1 MSLYSIILAAGEGK
15 RMKSNIAKPLQQAAG
30 KALVEWVVDTAE
42 EAGSDENIV
51 VIGHKAED
59 MKAYLGDRVK
69 YALQREQL
77 GTGHAVM
84 QGIELLKNIEGTVM
98 VLYGDAPLIQAD
110 TLKRVREDH
119 IKKKRAATVIT
130 AYIDDPY
137 GYGRIVREQGE
148 IVKIVEQKDADE
160 DEREIKEINSGMY
173 FFDIQK
179 LRAALKRITNK
190 NAQGEYY
197 ITDVIE
203 IMLGDGDKV
212 GAYVTELEQI
222 LGVNDKLQLAQVGKI
237 LNRRK
242 AVELMLG
249 GVTIIDPDKVQIT
262 ANVKVGR
269 DTILYPGT
277 VLEGNTVIGENC
289 VIGSDTSLKNCVVG
303 DNTTVLKSVGIDS
316 EIGSE
321 TNVGPFAYLR
331 PGTKIGSDVKI
342 GDFVE
347 VKNSTIDDGTKVAH
361 LTYIGDADVGKRVN
375 FGCGTVVVNYDGE
388 NKHRTIIEDDCFIG
402 CNTNL
407 VSPVTVR
414 HGAYTAAGSTITDEV
429 PPESLAIARSKQ
441 VVKEQWTVNRK
452 KSKKAKKSKKQD
464 K

>member
-1 MSLYSIILAAGEGK
+1 
-15 RMKSNIAKPLQQAAG
+15 MKSNTAKPLQQAAG
-30 KALVEWVVDTAE
+30 KALVEWVTDTATQ
-42 EAGSDENIV
+42 AGSDENIV

-59 MKAYLGDRVK
+59 VKAYLGDRVT
-69 YALQREQL
+69 YAYQHEQL

-84 QGIELLKNIEGTVM
+84 QGIEKLKNVSGTVM
-98 VLYGDAPLIQAD
+98 VLYGDAPLIEAE

-119 IKKKRAATVIT
+119 TKKKRAATVIT
-130 AYIDDPY
+130 AFIDDPY
-137 GYGRIVREQGE
+137 GYGRIVRENGE
-148 IVKIVEQKDADE
+148 IVRIVEQKDADE
-160 DEREIKEINSGMY
+160 DEQEIKEINSGMY
-173 FFDIQK
+173 FFDIEK
-179 LRAALKRITNK
+179 LRDALTRITND

-197 ITDVIE
+197 ITDVVE
-203 IMLGDGDKV
+203 IMLGDGEKV
-212 GAYVTELEQI
+212 GAYVTDLEQI

-242 AVELMLG
+242 VEALMLS

-262 ANVKVGR
+262 TNVKVGR
-269 DTILYPGT
+269 DTVLYPGT
-277 VLEGNTVIGENC
+277 VLEGDTVIGENC
-289 VIGSDTSLKNCVVG
+289 VIGSDTSLRNCKVG
-303 DNTTVLKSVGIDS
+303 NNTTVLKTVAIDS
-316 EIGSE
+316 EIGSD

-331 PGTKIGSDVKI
+331 PGTRVGSDVKI

-388 NKHRTIIEDDCFIG
+388 HKHRTIIEDDCFIG

-407 VSPVTVR
+407 VSPVIVR

-429 PPESLAIARSKQ
+429 PAESLAIARSKQ
-441 VVKEQWTVNRK
+441 VVKEQWTANRK
-452 KSKKAKKSKKQD
+452 GKKNK
-464 K
+464 

>member
-1 MSLYSIILAAGEGK
+1 MGLYSIILAAGEGK

-30 KALVEWVVDTAE
+30 KALVEWVLDTAE
-42 EAGSDENIV
+42 ETGSVENIV

-59 MKAYLGDRVK
+59 VKAYLGDRAK
-69 YALQREQL
+69 YAYQYEQL

-84 QGIELLKNIEGTVM
+84 QGIESIKDVDGTVM
-98 VLYGDAPLIQAD
+98 VLYGDSPLIEAE

-119 IKKKRAATVIT
+119 SKKMRAATVIT
-130 AYIDDPY
+130 AIADEPY
-137 GYGRIVREQGE
+137 GYGRIVRENGE
-148 IVKIVEQKDADE
+148 IVRIVEQKDASE
-160 DEREIKEINSGMY
+160 DEQKITEVNSGMY

-179 LRAALKRITNK
+179 LKESLSKITND
-190 NAQGEYY
+190 NSQGEYY

-203 IMLGDGDKV
+203 IMLSEGEKV
-212 GAYVTELEQI
+212 GAYVTDLEQTM
-222 LGVNDKLQLAQVGKI
+222 GVNDKLQLSQVGKI

-242 AVELMLG
+242 VEALMLA
-249 GVTIIDPDKVQIT
+249 GVTIIDPDKVQVT
-262 ANVKVGR
+262 TNVKVGR
-269 DTILYPGT
+269 DTVLYPGT
-277 VLEGNTVIGENC
+277 VLEGDSVIGENC
-289 VIGSDTSLKNCVVG
+289 VIGSNTSLNNCKVG
-303 DNTTVLKSVGIDS
+303 NNTKILETVGIDS
-316 EIGSE
+316 EIGSD

-331 PGTKIGSDVKI
+331 PGTKVGSEVKI

-375 FGCGTVVVNYDGE
+375 FGCGTVVVNYDGV

-407 VSPVTVR
+407 VSPVVVR

-441 VVKEQWTVNRK
+441 VVKEQWTAKRK
-452 KSKKAKKSKKQD
+452 DSKKK
-464 K
+464 

>member
-1 MSLYSIILAAGEGK
+1 MGLYSIILAAGEGK

-30 KALVEWVVDTAE
+30 KALVEWVLDTAE
-42 EAGSDENIV
+42 ETGSDKNIV

-59 MKAYLGDRVK
+59 VKAYLGGRAK
-69 YALQREQL
+69 FAYQYEQL

-84 QGIELLKNIEGTVM
+84 QGIESIKDVDGTVM
-98 VLYGDAPLIQAD
+98 VLYGDSPLIEAE

-119 IKKKRAATVIT
+119 SKKMRAATVIT
-130 AYIDDPY
+130 AIADEPY
-137 GYGRIVREQGE
+137 GYGRIVRENGE
-148 IVKIVEQKDADE
+148 IVRIVEQKDASE
-160 DEREIKEINSGMY
+160 DEQKITEVNSGMY

-179 LRAALKRITNK
+179 LKESLSKITND
-190 NAQGEYY
+190 NSQGEYY

-203 IMLGDGDKV
+203 IMLSEGEKV
-212 GAYVTELEQI
+212 GAYVTDLEQTM
-222 LGVNDKLQLAQVGKI
+222 GVNDKLQLSQVGKI

-242 AVELMLG
+242 VEALMLA
-249 GVTIIDPDKVQIT
+249 GVTIIDPDKVQVT
-262 ANVKVGR
+262 TNVKVGR
-269 DTILYPGT
+269 DTVLYPGT
-277 VLEGNTVIGENC
+277 VLEGDTEIGENC
-289 VIGSDTSLKNCVVG
+289 VIGSNTSLNNCKVG
-303 DNTTVLKSVGIDS
+303 DNTKILETVGIDS
-316 EIGSE
+316 EIGSD

-331 PGTKIGSDVKI
+331 PGTRVGSEVKI

-375 FGCGTVVVNYDGE
+375 FGCGTVVVNYDGV

-407 VSPVTVR
+407 VSPVVVR

-441 VVKEQWTVNRK
+441 VVKEQWTAKRK
-452 KSKKAKKSKKQD
+452 DSKKK
-464 K
+464 

>member
-1 MSLYSIILAAGEGK
+1 MGLYSIILAAGEGK

-30 KALVEWVVDTAE
+30 KALVEWVLDTAE
-42 EAGSDENIV
+42 ETGSDENIV

-59 MKAYLGDRVK
+59 VKAYLGDRAK
-69 YALQREQL
+69 YAYQYEQL

-84 QGIELLKNIEGTVM
+84 QGIESIKDVDGTVM
-98 VLYGDAPLIQAD
+98 VLYGDSPLIEAE

-119 IKKKRAATVIT
+119 SKKMRAATVIT
-130 AYIDDPY
+130 AIADEPY
-137 GYGRIVREQGE
+137 GYGRIVRENGE
-148 IVKIVEQKDADE
+148 IVRIVEQKDASE
-160 DEREIKEINSGMY
+160 DEQKITEVNSGMY

-179 LRAALKRITNK
+179 LKESLSKITND
-190 NAQGEYY
+190 NSQGEYY

-203 IMLGDGDKV
+203 IMLSEGEKV
-212 GAYVTELEQI
+212 GAYVTDLEQTM
-222 LGVNDKLQLAQVGKI
+222 GVNDKLPLSQVGKI

-242 AVELMLG
+242 VEALMLA
-249 GVTIIDPDKVQIT
+249 GVTIIDPDKVQVT
-262 ANVKVGR
+262 TNVKVGR
-269 DTILYPGT
+269 DTVLYPGT
-277 VLEGNTVIGENC
+277 VLEGDTVIGENC
-289 VIGSDTSLKNCVVG
+289 VIGSNTSLNNCKVG
-303 DNTTVLKSVGIDS
+303 NNTKILETVGIDS
-316 EIGSE
+316 EIGSD

-331 PGTKIGSDVKI
+331 PGTKVGSEVKI

-375 FGCGTVVVNYDGE
+375 FGCGTVVVNYDGV

-407 VSPVTVR
+407 VSPVVVR

-441 VVKEQWTVNRK
+441 VVKEQWTAKRK
-452 KSKKAKKSKKQD
+452 DSKKK
-464 K
+464 

>member
-15 RMKSNIAKPLQQAAG
+15 RMKSNTAKPLQQAAG
-30 KALVEWVVDTAE
+30 KALVEWVTDTATQ
-42 EAGSDENIV
+42 AGSDENIV

-59 MKAYLGDRVK
+59 VKAYLGDRVT
-69 YALQREQL
+69 YAYQHEQL

-84 QGIELLKNIEGTVM
+84 QGIEKLKNVSGTVM
-98 VLYGDAPLIQAD
+98 VLYGDAPLIEAE

-119 IKKKRAATVIT
+119 TKKKRAATVIT
-130 AYIDDPY
+130 AFIDDPY
-137 GYGRIVREQGE
+137 GYGRIVRENGE
-148 IVKIVEQKDADE
+148 IVRIVEQKDADE
-160 DEREIKEINSGMY
+160 DEQEIKEINSGMY
-173 FFDIQK
+173 FFDIEK
-179 LRAALKRITNK
+179 LRDALTRITND

-197 ITDVIE
+197 ITDVVE
-203 IMLGDGDKV
+203 IMLGDGEKV
-212 GAYVTELEQI
+212 GAYVTDLEQI

-242 AVELMLG
+242 VEALMLS

-262 ANVKVGR
+262 TNVKVGR
-269 DTILYPGT
+269 DTVLYPGT
-277 VLEGNTVIGENC
+277 VLEGDTVIGENC
-289 VIGSDTSLKNCVVG
+289 VIGSDTSLRNCKVG
-303 DNTTVLKSVGIDS
+303 NNTTVLKTVAIDS
-316 EIGSE
+316 EIGSD

-331 PGTKIGSDVKI
+331 PGTRVGSDVKI

-388 NKHRTIIEDDCFIG
+388 HKHRTIIEDDCFIG

-407 VSPVTVR
+407 VSPVIVR

-429 PPESLAIARSKQ
+429 PAESLAIARSKQ
-441 VVKEQWTVNRK
+441 VVKEQWTANRK
-452 KSKKAKKSKKQD
+452 GKKNK
-464 K
+464 

>member
-1 MSLYSIILAAGEGK
+1 MGLYSIILAAGEGK

-30 KALVEWVVDTAE
+30 KALVEWVLDTAE
-42 EAGSDENIV
+42 ETGSDENIV

-59 MKAYLGDRVK
+59 VKAYLGDRAK
-69 YALQREQL
+69 YAYQYEQL

-84 QGIELLKNIEGTVM
+84 QGIESIKDVDGTVM
-98 VLYGDAPLIQAD
+98 VLYGDSPLIEAE

-119 IKKKRAATVIT
+119 SKKMRAATVIT
-130 AYIDDPY
+130 AIADELY
-137 GYGRIVREQGE
+137 GYGRIVRENGE
-148 IVKIVEQKDADE
+148 IVRIVEQKDASE
-160 DEREIKEINSGMY
+160 DEQKITEVNSGMY

-179 LRAALKRITNK
+179 LKESLSKITND
-190 NAQGEYY
+190 NSQGEYY

-203 IMLGDGDKV
+203 IMLSEGEKV
-212 GAYVTELEQI
+212 GAYVTDLEQTM
-222 LGVNDKLQLAQVGKI
+222 GVNDKLQLSQVGKI

-242 AVELMLG
+242 VEALMLA
-249 GVTIIDPDKVQIT
+249 GVTIIDPDKVQVT
-262 ANVKVGR
+262 TNVKVGR
-269 DTILYPGT
+269 DTVLYPGT
-277 VLEGNTVIGENC
+277 VLEGDTVIGENC
-289 VIGSDTSLKNCVVG
+289 VIGSNTSLNNCKVG
-303 DNTTVLKSVGIDS
+303 NNTKILETVGIDS
-316 EIGSE
+316 EIGSD

-331 PGTKIGSDVKI
+331 PGTKVGSEVKI

-375 FGCGTVVVNYDGE
+375 FGCGTVVVNYDGV

-407 VSPVTVR
+407 VSPVVVR

-441 VVKEQWTVNRK
+441 VVKEQWTAKRK
-452 KSKKAKKSKKQD
+452 DSKKK
-464 K
+464 

>member
-30 KALVEWVVDTAE
+30 KALVEWVTDTAT

-59 MKAYLGDRVK
+59 VKAYLGDTVT
-69 YALQREQL
+69 YAYQYEQL

-84 QGIELLKNIEGTVM
+84 QGIERLKDVEGTVM
-98 VLYGDAPLIQAD
+98 VLYGDAPLIEAE
-110 TLKRVREDH
+110 TLKKVRADH
-119 IKKKRAATVIT
+119 DKKKRAATVIT

-137 GYGRIVREQGE
+137 GYGRIVRENGE

-160 DEREIKEINSGMY
+160 DEQEIKEINSGMY

-179 LRAALKRITNK
+179 LRDALSRITNN

-197 ITDVIE
+197 ITDVVE
-203 IMLGDGDKV
+203 IMLGDGEKV
-212 GAYVTELEQI
+212 GAYITELEQI
-222 LGVNDKLQLAQVGKI
+222 LGVNDKLQLSQVGKI

-242 AVELMLG
+242 AVELMLS

-262 ANVKVGR
+262 ANVRVGR
-269 DTILYPGT
+269 DTVLYPGT

-289 VIGSDTSLKNCVVG
+289 IIGSDTTLNNCKIG
-303 DNTTVLKSVGIDS
+303 DNTIVLKTVGVDS
-316 EIGSE
+316 EVGSN

-388 NKHRTIIEDDCFIG
+388 NKHRTVIEDDCFIG

-407 VSPVTVR
+407 VSPVVVR

-429 PPESLAIARSKQ
+429 PAESLAIARSKQ
-441 VVKEQWTVNRK
+441 VVKEQWTAKR
-452 KSKKAKKSKKQD
+452 KSKKKQ
-464 K
+464 KN

>member
-1 MSLYSIILAAGEGK
+1 MGLYSIILAAGEGK

-30 KALVEWVVDTAE
+30 KALVEWVLDTAE
-42 EAGSDENIV
+42 ETGSDENIV

-59 MKAYLGDRVK
+59 VKAYLGDRAK
-69 YALQREQL
+69 YAYQYEQL

-84 QGIELLKNIEGTVM
+84 QGIESIKDVDGTVM
-98 VLYGDAPLIQAD
+98 VLYGDSPLIEAE

-119 IKKKRAATVIT
+119 SKKMRAATVIT
-130 AYIDDPY
+130 AIADEPY
-137 GYGRIVREQGE
+137 GYGRIVRENGE
-148 IVKIVEQKDADE
+148 IVRIVEQKDASE
-160 DEREIKEINSGMY
+160 DEQKITEVNSGMY

-179 LRAALKRITNK
+179 LKESLSKITND
-190 NAQGEYY
+190 NSQGEYY

-203 IMLGDGDKV
+203 IMLSEGEKV
-212 GAYVTELEQI
+212 GAYVTDLEQTM
-222 LGVNDKLQLAQVGKI
+222 GVNDKLQLSQVGKI

-242 AVELMLG
+242 VEALMLA
-249 GVTIIDPDKVQIT
+249 GVTIIDPDKVQVT
-262 ANVKVGR
+262 TNVKVGR
-269 DTILYPGT
+269 DTVLYPGT
-277 VLEGNTVIGENC
+277 VLEGDSVIGENC
-289 VIGSDTSLKNCVVG
+289 VIGSNTSLNNCKVG
-303 DNTTVLKSVGIDS
+303 NNTKILETVGIDS
-316 EIGSE
+316 EIGSD

-331 PGTKIGSDVKI
+331 PGTKVGSEVKI

-375 FGCGTVVVNYDGE
+375 FGCGTVVVNYDGV

-407 VSPVTVR
+407 VSPVVVR

-441 VVKEQWTVNRK
+441 VVKEQWTAKRK
-452 KSKKAKKSKKQD
+452 DSKK
-464 K
+464 

>member
-1 MSLYSIILAAGEGK
+1 MGLYSIILAAGEGK

-30 KALVEWVVDTAE
+30 KALVEWVLDTAE
-42 EAGSDENIV
+42 ETGSDENIV

-59 MKAYLGDRVK
+59 VKAYLGDRAK
-69 YALQREQL
+69 YAYQYEQL

-84 QGIELLKNIEGTVM
+84 QGIESIKDVDGTVM
-98 VLYGDAPLIQAD
+98 VLYGDSPLIEAE

-119 IKKKRAATVIT
+119 SKKMRAATVIT
-130 AYIDDPY
+130 AIADEPY
-137 GYGRIVREQGE
+137 GYGRIVRENGE
-148 IVKIVEQKDADE
+148 IVRIVEQKDTSE
-160 DEREIKEINSGMY
+160 DEQKITEVNSGMY

-179 LRAALKRITNK
+179 LKESLSKITND
-190 NAQGEYY
+190 NSQGEYY

-203 IMLGDGDKV
+203 IMLSEGEKV
-212 GAYVTELEQI
+212 GAYVTDLEQTM
-222 LGVNDKLQLAQVGKI
+222 GVNDKLQLSQVGKI

-242 AVELMLG
+242 VEALMLA
-249 GVTIIDPDKVQIT
+249 GVTIIDPDKVQVT
-262 ANVKVGR
+262 TNVKVGR
-269 DTILYPGT
+269 DTVLYPGT
-277 VLEGNTVIGENC
+277 VLEGDTVIGENC
-289 VIGSDTSLKNCVVG
+289 VIGSNTSLNNCKVG
-303 DNTTVLKSVGIDS
+303 NNTKILETVGIDS
-316 EIGSE
+316 EIGSD

-331 PGTKIGSDVKI
+331 PGTKVGSEVKI

-375 FGCGTVVVNYDGE
+375 FGCGTVVVNYDGV

-407 VSPVTVR
+407 VSPVVVR

-441 VVKEQWTVNRK
+441 VVKEQWTAKRK
-452 KSKKAKKSKKQD
+452 DSKKK
-464 K
+464 

>member
-1 MSLYSIILAAGEGK
+1 MGLYSIILAAGEGK

-30 KALVEWVVDTAE
+30 KALVEWVLDTAE
-42 EAGSDENIV
+42 ETGSDENIV

-59 MKAYLGDRVK
+59 VKAYLGDRAK
-69 YALQREQL
+69 YAYQYEQL

-84 QGIELLKNIEGTVM
+84 QGIESIKDVDGTVM
-98 VLYGDAPLIQAD
+98 VLYGDSPLIEAE

-119 IKKKRAATVIT
+119 SKKMRAATVIT
-130 AYIDDPY
+130 AIADEPY
-137 GYGRIVREQGE
+137 GYGRIVRENGE
-148 IVKIVEQKDADE
+148 IVRLVEQKDASE
-160 DEREIKEINSGMY
+160 DEQKITEVNSGMY

-179 LRAALKRITNK
+179 LKESLSKITND
-190 NAQGEYY
+190 NSQGEYY

-203 IMLGDGDKV
+203 IMLSEGEKV
-212 GAYVTELEQI
+212 GAYVTDLEQTM
-222 LGVNDKLQLAQVGKI
+222 GVNDKLQLSQVGKI

-242 AVELMLG
+242 VEALMLA
-249 GVTIIDPDKVQIT
+249 GVTIIDPDKVQVT
-262 ANVKVGR
+262 TNVKVGR
-269 DTILYPGT
+269 DTVLYPGT
-277 VLEGNTVIGENC
+277 VLEGDSVIGENC
-289 VIGSDTSLKNCVVG
+289 VIGSNTSLNNCKVG
-303 DNTTVLKSVGIDS
+303 NNTKILETVGIDS
-316 EIGSE
+316 EIGSD

-331 PGTKIGSDVKI
+331 PGTKVGSEVKI

-375 FGCGTVVVNYDGE
+375 FGCGTVVVNYDGV

-407 VSPVTVR
+407 VSPVVVR

-441 VVKEQWTVNRK
+441 VVKEQWTAKRK
-452 KSKKAKKSKKQD
+452 DSKKK
-464 K
+464 

>member
-1 MSLYSIILAAGEGK
+1 MGLYSIILAAGEGK
-15 RMKSNIAKPLQQAAG
+15 RMKSNIAKPLQQAGG
-30 KALVEWVVDTAE
+30 KALVEWVLDTAE
-42 EAGSDENIV
+42 ETGSDENIV

-59 MKAYLGDRVK
+59 VKAYLGDRAK
-69 YALQREQL
+69 YAYQYEQL

-84 QGIELLKNIEGTVM
+84 QGIESIKDVDGTVM
-98 VLYGDAPLIQAD
+98 VLYGDSPLIEAE

-119 IKKKRAATVIT
+119 SKKMRAATVIT
-130 AYIDDPY
+130 AIADEPY
-137 GYGRIVREQGE
+137 GYGRIVRENGE
-148 IVKIVEQKDADE
+148 IVRIVEQKDASE
-160 DEREIKEINSGMY
+160 DEQKITEVNSGMY

-179 LRAALKRITNK
+179 LKESLSKITND
-190 NAQGEYY
+190 NSQGEYY

-203 IMLGDGDKV
+203 IMLSEGEKV
-212 GAYVTELEQI
+212 GAYVTDLEQTM
-222 LGVNDKLQLAQVGKI
+222 GVNDKLQLSQVGKI

-242 AVELMLG
+242 VEALMLA
-249 GVTIIDPDKVQIT
+249 GVTIIDPDKVQVT
-262 ANVKVGR
+262 TNVKVGR
-269 DTILYPGT
+269 DTVLYPGT
-277 VLEGNTVIGENC
+277 VLEGDSVIGENC
-289 VIGSDTSLKNCVVG
+289 VIGSNTSLNNCKVG
-303 DNTTVLKSVGIDS
+303 NNTKILETVGIDS
-316 EIGSE
+316 EIGSD

-331 PGTKIGSDVKI
+331 PGTKVGSEVKI

-375 FGCGTVVVNYDGE
+375 FGCGTVVVNYDGV

-407 VSPVTVR
+407 VSPVVVR

-441 VVKEQWTVNRK
+441 VVKEQWTAKRK
-452 KSKKAKKSKKQD
+452 DSKKK
-464 K
+464 

>member
-1 MSLYSIILAAGEGK
+1 MGLYTIILAAGEGK

-30 KALVEWVVDTAE
+30 KALVEWVLDTAE
-42 EAGSDENIV
+42 ETGSDENIV

-59 MKAYLGDRVK
+59 VKAYLGDRAK
-69 YALQREQL
+69 YAYQYEQL

-84 QGIELLKNIEGTVM
+84 QGIESIKDVDGTVM
-98 VLYGDAPLIQAD
+98 VLYGDSPLIEAE

-119 IKKKRAATVIT
+119 SKKMRAATVIT
-130 AYIDDPY
+130 AIADEPY
-137 GYGRIVREQGE
+137 GYGRIVRENGE
-148 IVKIVEQKDADE
+148 IVRIVEQKDASE
-160 DEREIKEINSGMY
+160 DEQKITEVNSGMY

-179 LRAALKRITNK
+179 LKESLSKITND
-190 NAQGEYY
+190 NSQGEYY

-203 IMLGDGDKV
+203 IMLSEGEKV
-212 GAYVTELEQI
+212 GAYVTDLEQTM
-222 LGVNDKLQLAQVGKI
+222 GVNDKLQLSQVGKI

-242 AVELMLG
+242 VEALMLA
-249 GVTIIDPDKVQIT
+249 GVTIIDPDKVQVT
-262 ANVKVGR
+262 TNVKVGR
-269 DTILYPGT
+269 DTVLYPGT
-277 VLEGNTVIGENC
+277 VLEGDSVIGENC
-289 VIGSDTSLKNCVVG
+289 VIGSNTSLNNCKVG
-303 DNTTVLKSVGIDS
+303 NNTKILETVGIDS
-316 EIGSE
+316 EIGSD

-331 PGTKIGSDVKI
+331 PGTKVGSEVKI

-375 FGCGTVVVNYDGE
+375 FGCGTVVVNYDGV

-407 VSPVTVR
+407 VSPVVVR

-441 VVKEQWTVNRK
+441 VVKEQWTAKRK
-452 KSKKAKKSKKQD
+452 DSKKK
-464 K
+464 

>member
-1 MSLYSIILAAGEGK
+1 MGLYSIILAAGEGK

-30 KALVEWVVDTAE
+30 KALVEWVLDTAE
-42 EAGSDENIV
+42 ETGSDENIV

-59 MKAYLGDRVK
+59 VKAYLGDRAK
-69 YALQREQL
+69 YAYQYEQL

-84 QGIELLKNIEGTVM
+84 QGIESIKDVDGTVM
-98 VLYGDAPLIQAD
+98 VLYGDSPLIEAE
-110 TLKRVREDH
+110 TLMRVREDH
-119 IKKKRAATVIT
+119 SKKMRAATVIT
-130 AYIDDPY
+130 AIADEPY
-137 GYGRIVREQGE
+137 GYGRIVRENGE
-148 IVKIVEQKDADE
+148 IVRIVEQKDASE
-160 DEREIKEINSGMY
+160 DEQKITEVNSGMY

-179 LRAALKRITNK
+179 LKESLSKITND
-190 NAQGEYY
+190 NSQGEYY

-203 IMLGDGDKV
+203 IMLSEGEKV
-212 GAYVTELEQI
+212 GAYVTDLEQTM
-222 LGVNDKLQLAQVGKI
+222 GVNDKLQLSQVGKI

-242 AVELMLG
+242 VEALMLA
-249 GVTIIDPDKVQIT
+249 GVTIIDPDKVQVT
-262 ANVKVGR
+262 TNVKVGR
-269 DTILYPGT
+269 DTVLYPGT
-277 VLEGNTVIGENC
+277 VLEGDTVIGENC
-289 VIGSDTSLKNCVVG
+289 VIGSNTSLNNCKVG
-303 DNTTVLKSVGIDS
+303 NNTKILETVGIDS
-316 EIGSE
+316 EIGSD

-331 PGTKIGSDVKI
+331 PGTKVGSEVKI

-375 FGCGTVVVNYDGE
+375 FGCGTVVVNYDGV

-407 VSPVTVR
+407 VSPVVVR

-441 VVKEQWTVNRK
+441 VVKEQWTAKRK
-452 KSKKAKKSKKQD
+452 DSKKK
-464 K
+464 

>member
-1 MSLYSIILAAGEGK
+1 MGLYSIILAAGEGK

-30 KALVEWVVDTAE
+30 KALVEWVLDTVE
-42 EAGSDENIV
+42 ETGSDENIV

-59 MKAYLGDRVK
+59 VKAYLGDRAK
-69 YALQREQL
+69 YAYQYEQL

-84 QGIELLKNIEGTVM
+84 QGIESIKDVDGTVM
-98 VLYGDAPLIQAD
+98 VLYGDSPLIEAE

-119 IKKKRAATVIT
+119 SKKMRAATVIT
-130 AYIDDPY
+130 AIADEPY
-137 GYGRIVREQGE
+137 GYGRIVRENGE
-148 IVKIVEQKDADE
+148 IVRIVEQKDASE
-160 DEREIKEINSGMY
+160 DEQKITEVNSGMY

-179 LRAALKRITNK
+179 LKESLSKITND
-190 NAQGEYY
+190 NSQGEYY

-203 IMLGDGDKV
+203 IMLSEGEKV
-212 GAYVTELEQI
+212 GAYVTDLEQTM
-222 LGVNDKLQLAQVGKI
+222 GVNDKLQLSQVGKI

-242 AVELMLG
+242 VEALMLA
-249 GVTIIDPDKVQIT
+249 GVTIIDPDKVQVT
-262 ANVKVGR
+262 TNVKVGR
-269 DTILYPGT
+269 DTVLYPGT
-277 VLEGNTVIGENC
+277 VLEGDTVIGENC
-289 VIGSDTSLKNCVVG
+289 VIGSNTSLNNCKVG
-303 DNTTVLKSVGIDS
+303 NNTKILETVGIDS
-316 EIGSE
+316 EIGSD

-331 PGTKIGSDVKI
+331 PGTKVGSEVKI

-375 FGCGTVVVNYDGE
+375 FGCGTVVVNYDGV

-407 VSPVTVR
+407 VSPVVVR

-441 VVKEQWTVNRK
+441 VVKEQWTAKRK
-452 KSKKAKKSKKQD
+452 DSKKK
-464 K
+464 

>member
-1 MSLYSIILAAGEGK
+1 MGLYSIILAAGEGK

-30 KALVEWVVDTAE
+30 KALVEWVLDTAE
-42 EAGSDENIV
+42 ETGSDENIV

-59 MKAYLGDRVK
+59 VKAYLGDRAK
-69 YALQREQL
+69 YAYQYEQL

-84 QGIELLKNIEGTVM
+84 QGIESIKDVDGTVM
-98 VLYGDAPLIQAD
+98 VLYGDSPLIEAE

-119 IKKKRAATVIT
+119 SKKMRAATVIT
-130 AYIDDPY
+130 AIADEPY
-137 GYGRIVREQGE
+137 GYGRIVRENGE
-148 IVKIVEQKDADE
+148 IVRIVEQKDASE
-160 DEREIKEINSGMY
+160 DEQKITEVNSGMY

-179 LRAALKRITNK
+179 LKESLSKITND
-190 NAQGEYY
+190 NSQGEYY

-203 IMLGDGDKV
+203 IMLSEGEKV
-212 GAYVTELEQI
+212 GAYVTDLEQTM
-222 LGVNDKLQLAQVGKI
+222 GVNEKLQLSQVGKI

-242 AVELMLG
+242 VEALMLA
-249 GVTIIDPDKVQIT
+249 GVTIIDPDKVQVT
-262 ANVKVGR
+262 TNVKVGR
-269 DTILYPGT
+269 DTVLYPGT
-277 VLEGNTVIGENC
+277 VLEGDSVIGENC
-289 VIGSDTSLKNCVVG
+289 VIGSNTSLNNCKVG
-303 DNTTVLKSVGIDS
+303 NNTKILETVGIDS
-316 EIGSE
+316 EIGSD

-331 PGTKIGSDVKI
+331 PGTKVGSEVKI

-375 FGCGTVVVNYDGE
+375 FGCGTVVVNYDGV

-407 VSPVTVR
+407 VSPVVVR

-441 VVKEQWTVNRK
+441 VVKEQWTAKRK
-452 KSKKAKKSKKQD
+452 DSKKK
-464 K
+464 

>member
-1 MSLYSIILAAGEGK
+1 MGLYSIILAAGEGK

-30 KALVEWVVDTAE
+30 KALVEWVLDTAE
-42 EAGSDENIV
+42 ETGSDENIV

-59 MKAYLGDRVK
+59 VKAYLGDRAK
-69 YALQREQL
+69 YAYQYEQL

-84 QGIELLKNIEGTVM
+84 QGIESIKDVDGTVM
-98 VLYGDAPLIQAD
+98 VLYGDSPLIEAE

-119 IKKKRAATVIT
+119 SKKMRAATVIT
-130 AYIDDPY
+130 AIADEPY
-137 GYGRIVREQGE
+137 GYGRIVRENGE
-148 IVKIVEQKDADE
+148 IVRIVEQKDASE
-160 DEREIKEINSGMY
+160 DEQKITEVNSGMY

-179 LRAALKRITNK
+179 LKESLSKITND
-190 NAQGEYY
+190 NSQGEYY

-203 IMLGDGDKV
+203 IMLSEGEKV
-212 GAYVTELEQI
+212 GAYVTDLEQTM
-222 LGVNDKLQLAQVGKI
+222 GVNDKLQLSQVGKI

-242 AVELMLG
+242 VEALMLA
-249 GVTIIDPDKVQIT
+249 GVTIIDPDKVQVT
-262 ANVKVGR
+262 TNVKVGR
-269 DTILYPGT
+269 DTVLYPGT
-277 VLEGNTVIGENC
+277 VLEGDSVIGENC
-289 VIGSDTSLKNCVVG
+289 VIGSNTSLNNCKVG
-303 DNTTVLKSVGIDS
+303 NNTKILETVGIDS
-316 EIGSE
+316 EIGSD
-321 TNVGPFAYLR
+321 TNVGPFVYLR
-331 PGTKIGSDVKI
+331 PGTKVGSEVKI

-375 FGCGTVVVNYDGE
+375 FGCGTVVVNYDGV

-407 VSPVTVR
+407 VSPVVVR

-441 VVKEQWTVNRK
+441 VVKEQWTAKRK
-452 KSKKAKKSKKQD
+452 DSKKK
-464 K
+464 

>member
-1 MSLYSIILAAGEGK
+1 MGLYSIILAAGEGK

-30 KALVEWVVDTAE
+30 KALVEWVLDTAE
-42 EAGSDENIV
+42 ETGSDENIV

-59 MKAYLGDRVK
+59 VKAYLGDRAK
-69 YALQREQL
+69 YAYQYEQL

-84 QGIELLKNIEGTVM
+84 QGIESIKDVDGTVM
-98 VLYGDAPLIQAD
+98 VLYGDSPLIEAE

-119 IKKKRAATVIT
+119 SKKMRAATVIT
-130 AYIDDPY
+130 AIADEPY
-137 GYGRIVREQGE
+137 GYGRIVRENGE
-148 IVKIVEQKDADE
+148 IVRIVEQKDASE
-160 DEREIKEINSGMY
+160 DEQKITEVNSGMY

-179 LRAALKRITNK
+179 LKESLSKITND
-190 NAQGEYY
+190 NSQGEYY

-203 IMLGDGDKV
+203 IMLSEGEKV
-212 GAYVTELEQI
+212 GAYVTDLEQTM
-222 LGVNDKLQLAQVGKI
+222 GVNDKLQLSQVGKI

-242 AVELMLG
+242 VEALMLA
-249 GVTIIDPDKVQIT
+249 GVTIIDPDKVQVT
-262 ANVKVGR
+262 TNVKVGR
-269 DTILYPGT
+269 DTVLYPGT
-277 VLEGNTVIGENC
+277 VLEGDSVIGENC
-289 VIGSDTSLKNCVVG
+289 VIGSNTSLNNCKVG
-303 DNTTVLKSVGIDS
+303 NNTKILETVGIDS
-316 EIGSE
+316 EIGSD

-331 PGTKIGSDVKI
+331 PGTKVGSEVKI

-361 LTYIGDADVGKRVN
+361 LTCIGDADVGKRVN
-375 FGCGTVVVNYDGE
+375 FGCGTVVVNYDGV

-407 VSPVTVR
+407 VSPVVVR

-441 VVKEQWTVNRK
+441 VVKEQWTAKRK
-452 KSKKAKKSKKQD
+452 DSKKK
-464 K
+464 

>member
-1 MSLYSIILAAGEGK
+1 MGLYSIILAAGEGK

-30 KALVEWVVDTAE
+30 KALVEWVLDSAE
-42 EAGSDENIV
+42 ETGSDENIV

-59 MKAYLGDRVK
+59 VKAYLGDRAK
-69 YALQREQL
+69 YAYQYEQL

-84 QGIELLKNIEGTVM
+84 QGIESIKDVDGTVM
-98 VLYGDAPLIQAD
+98 VLYGDSPLIEAE

-119 IKKKRAATVIT
+119 SKKMRAATVIT
-130 AYIDDPY
+130 AIADEPY
-137 GYGRIVREQGE
+137 GYGRIVRENGE
-148 IVKIVEQKDADE
+148 IVRIVEQKDASE
-160 DEREIKEINSGMY
+160 DEQKITEVNSGMY

-179 LRAALKRITNK
+179 LKESLSKITND
-190 NAQGEYY
+190 NSQGEYY

-203 IMLGDGDKV
+203 IMLSEGEKV
-212 GAYVTELEQI
+212 GAYVTDLEQTM
-222 LGVNDKLQLAQVGKI
+222 GVNDKLQLSQVGKI

-242 AVELMLG
+242 VEALMLA
-249 GVTIIDPDKVQIT
+249 GVTIIDPDKVQVT
-262 ANVKVGR
+262 TNVKVGR
-269 DTILYPGT
+269 DTVLYPGT
-277 VLEGNTVIGENC
+277 VLEGDSVIGENC
-289 VIGSDTSLKNCVVG
+289 VIGSNTSLNNCKVG
-303 DNTTVLKSVGIDS
+303 NNTKILETVGIDS
-316 EIGSE
+316 EIGSD

-331 PGTKIGSDVKI
+331 PGTKVGSEVKI

-375 FGCGTVVVNYDGE
+375 FGCGTVVVNYDGV

-407 VSPVTVR
+407 VSPVVVR

-441 VVKEQWTVNRK
+441 VVKEQWTAKRK
-452 KSKKAKKSKKQD
+452 DSKKK
-464 K
+464 

>member
-30 KALVEWVVDTAE
+30 KALVEWVTDTAT

-59 MKAYLGDRVK
+59 VKEYLGDSVT
-69 YALQREQL
+69 YAYQYEQL

-84 QGIELLKNIEGTVM
+84 QGIESLKDVEGTVM
-98 VLYGDAPLIQAD
+98 VLYGDAPLIEAE
-110 TLKRVREDH
+110 TLKKVRADH
-119 IKKKRAATVIT
+119 DKKKRAATVIT

-137 GYGRIVREQGE
+137 GYGRIVRENGE

-160 DEREIKEINSGMY
+160 DEQEIKEINSGMY

-179 LRAALKRITNK
+179 LRNALSRITNS

-197 ITDVIE
+197 ITDVVE
-203 IMLGDGDKV
+203 IMLSDGEKV
-212 GAYVTELEQI
+212 GAYITELEQI
-222 LGVNDKLQLAQVGKI
+222 LGVNDKLQLSQVGKI

-242 AVELMLG
+242 AVELMLS
-249 GVTIIDPDKVQIT
+249 GVTIVDPDKVQIT
-262 ANVKVGR
+262 ANVSVGR
-269 DTILYPGT
+269 DTVLYPGT

-289 VIGSDTSLKNCVVG
+289 IIGSDTTLKNCKIG
-303 DNTTVLKSVGIDS
+303 DNTNVLKTVGIDS
-316 EIGSE
+316 EVGSN

-347 VKNSTIDDGTKVAH
+347 IKNSTVDDSTKVAH

-388 NKHRTIIEDDCFIG
+388 NKHRTVIEDDCFIG

-407 VSPVTVR
+407 VSPVVVR

-441 VVKEQWTVNRK
+441 VVKEQWTVKRK
-452 KSKKAKKSKKQD
+452 NKEKQENSKS
-464 K
+464 

>member
-1 MSLYSIILAAGEGK
+1 MGLYSIILAAGEGK

-30 KALVEWVVDTAE
+30 KALVEWVLDTAE
-42 EAGSDENIV
+42 ETGSDENIV

-59 MKAYLGDRVK
+59 VKSYLGDRAK
-69 YALQREQL
+69 FAYQYEQL

-84 QGIELLKNIEGTVM
+84 QGIESLKDVDGTVM
-98 VLYGDAPLIQAD
+98 VLYGDSPLIEAE

-119 IKKKRAATVIT
+119 SKKMRAATVIT
-130 AYIDDPY
+130 AIADEPF
-137 GYGRIVREQGE
+137 GYGRIVRENGE
-148 IVKIVEQKDADE
+148 IVRIVEQKDASE
-160 DEREIKEINSGMY
+160 DEQKITEVNSGMY

-179 LRAALKRITNK
+179 LKESLSKITND
-190 NAQGEYY
+190 NSQGEYY

-203 IMLGDGDKV
+203 IMLSEGEKV
-212 GAYVTELEQI
+212 GAYVTDLEQTM
-222 LGVNDKLQLAQVGKI
+222 GVNDKLQLSQVGKI

-242 AVELMLG
+242 VEALMLA
-249 GVTIIDPDKVQIT
+249 GVTIIDPDKVQVT
-262 ANVKVGR
+262 TNVKVGR
-269 DTILYPGT
+269 DTVLYPGT
-277 VLEGNTVIGENC
+277 VLEGDTVIGENC
-289 VIGSDTSLKNCVVG
+289 VIGSNTSLNNCKVG
-303 DNTTVLKSVGIDS
+303 DNTKILETVGIDS
-316 EIGSE
+316 EIGSD

-331 PGTKIGSDVKI
+331 PGTRVGSEVKI

-375 FGCGTVVVNYDGE
+375 FGCGTVVVNYDGV

-407 VSPVTVR
+407 VSPVVVR

-441 VVKEQWTVNRK
+441 VVKEQWTAKRK
-452 KSKKAKKSKKQD
+452 DSKKK
-464 K
+464 

>member
-1 MSLYSIILAAGEGK
+1 MGLYSIILAAGEGK

-30 KALVEWVVDTAE
+30 KALVEWVLDTAE
-42 EAGSDENIV
+42 ETGSDENIV

-59 MKAYLGDRVK
+59 VKAYLGDRAK
-69 YALQREQL
+69 YAYQYEQL

-84 QGIELLKNIEGTVM
+84 QGIESIKDVDGTVM
-98 VLYGDAPLIQAD
+98 VIYGDSPLIEAE

-119 IKKKRAATVIT
+119 SKKMRAATVIT
-130 AYIDDPY
+130 AIADEPY
-137 GYGRIVREQGE
+137 GYGRIVRENGE
-148 IVKIVEQKDADE
+148 IVRIVEQKDASE
-160 DEREIKEINSGMY
+160 DEQKITEVNSGMY

-179 LRAALKRITNK
+179 LKESLSKITND
-190 NAQGEYY
+190 NSQGEYY

-203 IMLGDGDKV
+203 IMLSEGEKV
-212 GAYVTELEQI
+212 GAYVTDLEQTM
-222 LGVNDKLQLAQVGKI
+222 GVNDKLQLSQVGKI

-242 AVELMLG
+242 VEALMLA
-249 GVTIIDPDKVQIT
+249 GVTIIDPDKVQVT
-262 ANVKVGR
+262 TNVKVGR
-269 DTILYPGT
+269 DTVLYPGT
-277 VLEGNTVIGENC
+277 VLEGDSVIGENC
-289 VIGSDTSLKNCVVG
+289 VIGSNTSLNNCKVG
-303 DNTTVLKSVGIDS
+303 NNTKILETVGIDS
-316 EIGSE
+316 EIGSD

-331 PGTKIGSDVKI
+331 PGTKVGSEVKI

-375 FGCGTVVVNYDGE
+375 FGCGTVVVNYDGV

-407 VSPVTVR
+407 VSPVVVR

-441 VVKEQWTVNRK
+441 VVKEQWTAKRK
-452 KSKKAKKSKKQD
+452 DSKKK
-464 K
+464 

>member
-1 MSLYSIILAAGEGK
+1 MGLYSIILAAGEGK

-30 KALVEWVVDTAE
+30 KALVDWVLDTAE
-42 EAGSDENIV
+42 ETGSDENIV

-59 MKAYLGDRVK
+59 VKAYLGDRAK
-69 YALQREQL
+69 YAYQYEQL

-84 QGIELLKNIEGTVM
+84 QGIESIKDVDGTVM
-98 VLYGDAPLIQAD
+98 VLYGDSPLIEAE

-119 IKKKRAATVIT
+119 SKKMRAATVIT
-130 AYIDDPY
+130 AIADEPY
-137 GYGRIVREQGE
+137 GYGRIVRENGE
-148 IVKIVEQKDADE
+148 IVRIVEQKDASE
-160 DEREIKEINSGMY
+160 DEQKITEVNSGMY

-179 LRAALKRITNK
+179 LKESLSKITND
-190 NAQGEYY
+190 NSQGEYY

-203 IMLGDGDKV
+203 IMLSEGEKV
-212 GAYVTELEQI
+212 GAYVTDLEQTM
-222 LGVNDKLQLAQVGKI
+222 GVNDKLQLSQVGKI

-242 AVELMLG
+242 VEALMLA
-249 GVTIIDPDKVQIT
+249 GVTIIDPDKVQVT
-262 ANVKVGR
+262 TNVKVGR
-269 DTILYPGT
+269 DTVLYPGT
-277 VLEGNTVIGENC
+277 VLEGDSVIGENC
-289 VIGSDTSLKNCVVG
+289 VIGSNTSLNNCKVG
-303 DNTTVLKSVGIDS
+303 NNTKILETVGIDS
-316 EIGSE
+316 EIGSD

-331 PGTKIGSDVKI
+331 PGTKVGSEVKI

-375 FGCGTVVVNYDGE
+375 FGCGTVVVNYDGV

-407 VSPVTVR
+407 VSPVVVR

-441 VVKEQWTVNRK
+441 VVKEQWTAKRK
-452 KSKKAKKSKKQD
+452 DSKKK
-464 K
+464 

>member
-1 MSLYSIILAAGEGK
+1 MGLYSIILAAGEGK

-30 KALVEWVVDTAE
+30 KALVEWVLDTAE
-42 EAGSDENIV
+42 ETGSDENIV

-59 MKAYLGDRVK
+59 VKAYLGDRAK
-69 YALQREQL
+69 YAYQYEQL

-84 QGIELLKNIEGTVM
+84 QGIESIKDVDGTVM
-98 VLYGDAPLIQAD
+98 VLYGDSPLIEAE

-119 IKKKRAATVIT
+119 SKKMRAATVIT
-130 AYIDDPY
+130 AIADEPY
-137 GYGRIVREQGE
+137 GYGRIVRENGE
-148 IVKIVEQKDADE
+148 IVRIVEQKDASE
-160 DEREIKEINSGMY
+160 DEQKITEVNSGMY

-179 LRAALKRITNK
+179 LKESLSKITND
-190 NAQGEYY
+190 NSQGEYY

-203 IMLGDGDKV
+203 IMLSEGEKV
-212 GAYVTELEQI
+212 GAYVTDLEQTM
-222 LGVNDKLQLAQVGKI
+222 GVNDKLQLSQVGKI

-242 AVELMLG
+242 VEALMLA
-249 GVTIIDPDKVQIT
+249 GVTIIDPDKVQVT
-262 ANVKVGR
+262 TNVKVGR
-269 DTILYPGT
+269 DTVFYPGT
-277 VLEGNTVIGENC
+277 VLEGDSVIGENC
-289 VIGSDTSLKNCVVG
+289 VIGSNTSLNNCKVG
-303 DNTTVLKSVGIDS
+303 NNTKILETVGIDS
-316 EIGSE
+316 EIGSD

-331 PGTKIGSDVKI
+331 PGTKVGSEVKI

-375 FGCGTVVVNYDGE
+375 FGCGTVVVNYDGV

-407 VSPVTVR
+407 VSPVVVR

-441 VVKEQWTVNRK
+441 VVKEQWTAKRK
-452 KSKKAKKSKKQD
+452 DSKKK
-464 K
+464 

>member
-1 MSLYSIILAAGEGK
+1 MGLYSIILAAGEGK

-30 KALVEWVVDTAE
+30 KALVEWVLDTAE
-42 EAGSDENIV
+42 ETGSDENIV

-59 MKAYLGDRVK
+59 VKSYLGDRAK
-69 YALQREQL
+69 FAYQYEQL

-84 QGIELLKNIEGTVM
+84 QGIESLKDVDGTVM
-98 VLYGDAPLIQAD
+98 VLYGDSPLIEAE

-119 IKKKRAATVIT
+119 SKKMRAATVIT
-130 AYIDDPY
+130 AIADEPF
-137 GYGRIVREQGE
+137 GYGRIVRENGE
-148 IVKIVEQKDADE
+148 IVRIVEQKDASE
-160 DEREIKEINSGMY
+160 DEQKITEVNSGMY

-179 LRAALKRITNK
+179 LKESLSKITND
-190 NAQGEYY
+190 NSQGEYY

-203 IMLGDGDKV
+203 IMLSEGEKV
-212 GAYVTELEQI
+212 GAYVTDLEQTM
-222 LGVNDKLQLAQVGKI
+222 GVNDKLQLSQVGKI

-242 AVELMLG
+242 VEALMLA
-249 GVTIIDPDKVQIT
+249 GVTIIDPDKVQVT
-262 ANVKVGR
+262 TNVKVGR
-269 DTILYPGT
+269 DTVLYPGT
-277 VLEGNTVIGENC
+277 VLEGDTVIGENC
-289 VIGSDTSLKNCVVG
+289 VIGSNTSLNNCKVG
-303 DNTTVLKSVGIDS
+303 DNTKILETVGIDS
-316 EIGSE
+316 EIGSD

-331 PGTKIGSDVKI
+331 PGTKVGSEVKI

-375 FGCGTVVVNYDGE
+375 FGCGTVVVNYDGV

-407 VSPVTVR
+407 VSPVVVR

-441 VVKEQWTVNRK
+441 VVKEQWTAKRK
-452 KSKKAKKSKKQD
+452 DSKKK
-464 K
+464 

>member
-1 MSLYSIILAAGEGK
+1 MGLYSIILAAGEGK

-30 KALVEWVVDTAE
+30 KALVEWVLDTAE
-42 EAGSDENIV
+42 ETGSDENIV

-59 MKAYLGDRVK
+59 VKAYLGDRAK
-69 YALQREQL
+69 YAYQYEQL

-84 QGIELLKNIEGTVM
+84 QGIESIKDVDGTVM
-98 VLYGDAPLIQAD
+98 VLYGDSPLIEAE

-119 IKKKRAATVIT
+119 SKKMRAATVIT
-130 AYIDDPY
+130 AIADEPY
-137 GYGRIVREQGE
+137 GYGRIVRENGE
-148 IVKIVEQKDADE
+148 IVRIVEQKDASE
-160 DEREIKEINSGMY
+160 DEQKITEVNSGMY

-179 LRAALKRITNK
+179 LKESLSKITND
-190 NAQGEYY
+190 NSQGEYY

-203 IMLGDGDKV
+203 IMLSEGEKV
-212 GAYVTELEQI
+212 GAYVTDLEQTM
-222 LGVNDKLQLAQVGKI
+222 GVNDKLQLSQVGKI

-242 AVELMLG
+242 VEALMLA
-249 GVTIIDPDKVQIT
+249 GVTIDPDKVQVT
-262 ANVKVGR
+262 TNVKVGR
-269 DTILYPGT
+269 DTVLYPGT
-277 VLEGNTVIGENC
+277 VLEGDTVIGENC
-289 VIGSDTSLKNCVVG
+289 VIGSNTSLNNCKVG
-303 DNTTVLKSVGIDS
+303 NNTKILETVGIDS
-316 EIGSE
+316 EIGSD

-331 PGTKIGSDVKI
+331 PGTKVGSEVKI

-375 FGCGTVVVNYDGE
+375 FGCGTVVVNYDGV

-407 VSPVTVR
+407 VSPVVVR

-441 VVKEQWTVNRK
+441 VVKEQWTAKRK
-452 KSKKAKKSKKQD
+452 DSKKK
-464 K
+464 

>member
-1 MSLYSIILAAGEGK
+1 MGLYSIILAAGEGK

-30 KALVEWVVDTAE
+30 KALVEWVLDTAE
-42 EAGSDENIV
+42 ETGSDENIV

-59 MKAYLGDRVK
+59 VKAYLGDRAK
-69 YALQREQL
+69 YAYQYEQL

-84 QGIELLKNIEGTVM
+84 QGIESIKDVDGTVM
-98 VLYGDAPLIQAD
+98 VLYGDSPLIEAE

-119 IKKKRAATVIT
+119 SKKMRAATVIT
-130 AYIDDPY
+130 AIADEPY
-137 GYGRIVREQGE
+137 GYGRIVRENGE
-148 IVKIVEQKDADE
+148 IVRIVEQKDASE
-160 DEREIKEINSGMY
+160 DEQKITEVNSGMY

-179 LRAALKRITNK
+179 LKESLSKITND
-190 NAQGEYY
+190 NSQGEYY

-203 IMLGDGDKV
+203 IMLSEGEKV
-212 GAYVTELEQI
+212 GAYVTDLEQTM
-222 LGVNDKLQLAQVGKI
+222 GVNDKLQLSQVGKI

-242 AVELMLG
+242 VEALMLA
-249 GVTIIDPDKVQIT
+249 GVTIIDPDKVQVT
-262 ANVKVGR
+262 TNVKVGR
-269 DTILYPGT
+269 DTVLYPGT
-277 VLEGNTVIGENC
+277 VLEGDSVIGENC
-289 VIGSDTSLKNCVVG
+289 VIGSNTSLNNCKVG
-303 DNTTVLKSVGIDS
+303 NNTKILETVGIDS
-316 EIGSE
+316 EIGSD

-331 PGTKIGSDVKI
+331 PGTKVGSEVKI

-375 FGCGTVVVNYDGE
+375 FGCGTVVVNYDGV

-407 VSPVTVR
+407 VSPVVVR

-429 PPESLAIARSKQ
+429 PPESLVIARSKQ
-441 VVKEQWTVNRK
+441 VVKEQWTAKRK
-452 KSKKAKKSKKQD
+452 DSKKK
-464 K
+464 

>member
-1 MSLYSIILAAGEGK
+1 MGLYSIILAAGEGK

-30 KALVEWVVDTAE
+30 KALVEWVLDTAE
-42 EAGSDENIV
+42 ETGSDENIV

-59 MKAYLGDRVK
+59 VKAYLGDRAK
-69 YALQREQL
+69 YAYQYEQL

-84 QGIELLKNIEGTVM
+84 QGIESIKDVDGTVM
-98 VLYGDAPLIQAD
+98 VLYGDSPLIEAE

-119 IKKKRAATVIT
+119 SKKMRAATVIT
-130 AYIDDPY
+130 AIADEPY
-137 GYGRIVREQGE
+137 GYGRIVRENGE
-148 IVKIVEQKDADE
+148 IVRIVEQKDASE
-160 DEREIKEINSGMY
+160 DEQKITEVNSGMY

-179 LRAALKRITNK
+179 LKESLSKITND
-190 NAQGEYY
+190 NSQGEYY

-203 IMLGDGDKV
+203 IMLSEGEKV
-212 GAYVTELEQI
+212 GAYVTDLEQTM
-222 LGVNDKLQLAQVGKI
+222 GVNDKLQLSQVGKI

-242 AVELMLG
+242 VEALMLA
-249 GVTIIDPDKVQIT
+249 GVTIIDPDKVQVT
-262 ANVKVGR
+262 TNVKVGR
-269 DTILYPGT
+269 DTVLYPGT
-277 VLEGNTVIGENC
+277 VLEGDTVIGENC
-289 VIGSDTSLKNCVVG
+289 VIGSNTSLNNCKVG
-303 DNTTVLKSVGIDS
+303 NNTKILETVGIDS
-316 EIGSE
+316 EIGSD

-331 PGTKIGSDVKI
+331 PGTKVGSEVKI

-375 FGCGTVVVNYDGE
+375 FGCGTVVVNYDGV

-407 VSPVTVR
+407 VSPVVVR

-441 VVKEQWTVNRK
+441 VVKEQWTAKRK
-452 KSKKAKKSKKQD
+452 DSKKK
-464 K
+464 

>member
-1 MSLYSIILAAGEGK
+1 MGLYSIIIAAGEGK

-30 KALVEWVVDTAE
+30 KALVEWVLDTAE
-42 EAGSDENIV
+42 ETGSDENIV

-59 MKAYLGDRVK
+59 VKAYLGDRAK
-69 YALQREQL
+69 YAYQYEQL

-84 QGIELLKNIEGTVM
+84 QGIESIKDVDGTVM
-98 VLYGDAPLIQAD
+98 VLYGDSPLIEAE

-119 IKKKRAATVIT
+119 SKKMRAATVIT
-130 AYIDDPY
+130 AIADEPY
-137 GYGRIVREQGE
+137 GYGRIVRENGE
-148 IVKIVEQKDADE
+148 IVRIVEQKDASE
-160 DEREIKEINSGMY
+160 DEQKITEVNSGMY

-179 LRAALKRITNK
+179 LKESLSKITND
-190 NAQGEYY
+190 NSQGEYY

-203 IMLGDGDKV
+203 IMLSEGEKV
-212 GAYVTELEQI
+212 GAYVTDLEQTM
-222 LGVNDKLQLAQVGKI
+222 GVNDKLQLSQVGKI

-242 AVELMLG
+242 VEALMLA
-249 GVTIIDPDKVQIT
+249 GVTIIDPDKVQVT
-262 ANVKVGR
+262 TNVKVGR
-269 DTILYPGT
+269 DTVLYPGT
-277 VLEGNTVIGENC
+277 VLEGDSVIGENC
-289 VIGSDTSLKNCVVG
+289 VIGSNTSLNNCKVG
-303 DNTTVLKSVGIDS
+303 NNTKILETVGIDS
-316 EIGSE
+316 EIGSD

-331 PGTKIGSDVKI
+331 PGTKVGSEVKI

-375 FGCGTVVVNYDGE
+375 FGCGTVVVNYDGV

-407 VSPVTVR
+407 VSPVVVR

-441 VVKEQWTVNRK
+441 VVKEQWTAKRK
-452 KSKKAKKSKKQD
+452 DSKKK
-464 K
+464 

>member
-1 MSLYSIILAAGEGK
+1 MGLYSIILAAGEGK

-30 KALVEWVVDTAE
+30 KALVEWVLDTAE
-42 EAGSDENIV
+42 ETGSDENIV

-59 MKAYLGDRVK
+59 VKAYLGDRAK
-69 YALQREQL
+69 YAYQYEQL

-84 QGIELLKNIEGTVM
+84 QGIESIKDVDGTVM
-98 VLYGDAPLIQAD
+98 VLYGDSPLIEAE

-119 IKKKRAATVIT
+119 SKKMRAATVIT
-130 AYIDDPY
+130 AIADEPY
-137 GYGRIVREQGE
+137 GYGRIVRENGE
-148 IVKIVEQKDADE
+148 IVRIVEQKDASE
-160 DEREIKEINSGMY
+160 DEQKITEVNSGMY

-179 LRAALKRITNK
+179 LKESLSKITND
-190 NAQGEYY
+190 NSQGEYY

-203 IMLGDGDKV
+203 IMLSEGEKV
-212 GAYVTELEQI
+212 GAYVTDLEQTM
-222 LGVNDKLQLAQVGKI
+222 GVNDKLQLSQVGKI

-242 AVELMLG
+242 VEALMLA
-249 GVTIIDPDKVQIT
+249 GVTIIDPDKVQVT
-262 ANVKVGR
+262 TNVKVGR
-269 DTILYPGT
+269 DTVLYPGT
-277 VLEGNTVIGENC
+277 VLEGDTVIGENC
-289 VIGSDTSLKNCVVG
+289 IIGSNTSLNNCKVG
-303 DNTTVLKSVGIDS
+303 NNTKILETVGIDS
-316 EIGSE
+316 EIGSD

-331 PGTKIGSDVKI
+331 PGTKVGSEVKI

-375 FGCGTVVVNYDGE
+375 FGCGTVVVNYDGV

-407 VSPVTVR
+407 VSPVVVR

-441 VVKEQWTVNRK
+441 VVKEQWTAKRK
-452 KSKKAKKSKKQD
+452 DSKKK
-464 K
+464 

>member
-1 MSLYSIILAAGEGK
+1 MGLYSIILAAGEGK

-30 KALVEWVVDTAE
+30 KALVEWVLDTAE
-42 EAGSDENIV
+42 ETGSDENIV

-59 MKAYLGDRVK
+59 VKAYLGDRAK
-69 YALQREQL
+69 YAYQYEQL

-84 QGIELLKNIEGTVM
+84 QGIESIKDVDGTVM
-98 VLYGDAPLIQAD
+98 VLYGDSPLIEAE

-119 IKKKRAATVIT
+119 SKKMRAATVIT
-130 AYIDDPY
+130 AIADEPY
-137 GYGRIVREQGE
+137 GYGRIVRENGE
-148 IVKIVEQKDADE
+148 IVRIVEQKDASE
-160 DEREIKEINSGMY
+160 DEQKITEVNSGMY

-179 LRAALKRITNK
+179 LKESLSKITND
-190 NAQGEYY
+190 NSQGEYY

-203 IMLGDGDKV
+203 IMLSEGEKV
-212 GAYVTELEQI
+212 GAYVTDLEQTM
-222 LGVNDKLQLAQVGKI
+222 GVNDKLQLSQVGKI

-242 AVELMLG
+242 VEALMLA
-249 GVTIIDPDKVQIT
+249 GVTIIDPDKVQVT
-262 ANVKVGR
+262 TNVKVGR
-269 DTILYPGT
+269 DTVLYPGT
-277 VLEGNTVIGENC
+277 VLEGDTVIGENC
-289 VIGSDTSLKNCVVG
+289 VIGSNTSLNNCKVG
-303 DNTTVLKSVGIDS
+303 NNTKILETVGIDS
-316 EIGSE
+316 EIGSD

-331 PGTKIGSDVKI
+331 PGTKVGSEVKI

-375 FGCGTVVVNYDGE
+375 FGCGTVVVNYDGV

-407 VSPVTVR
+407 VSPVVVR

-429 PPESLAIARSKQ
+429 PPESLL
-441 VVKEQWTVNRK
+441 
-452 KSKKAKKSKKQD
+452 
-464 K
+464 

>member
-1 MSLYSIILAAGEGK
+1 MGLYSIILAAGEGK

-30 KALVEWVVDTAE
+30 KALVEWVLDTAE
-42 EAGSDENIV
+42 ETGSDENIV

-59 MKAYLGDRVK
+59 VKSYLGDRAK
-69 YALQREQL
+69 FAYQYEQL

-84 QGIELLKNIEGTVM
+84 QGIESLKDVDGTVM
-98 VLYGDAPLIQAD
+98 VLYGDSPLIEAE

-119 IKKKRAATVIT
+119 SKKMRAATVIT
-130 AYIDDPY
+130 AIADEPF
-137 GYGRIVREQGE
+137 GYGRIVRENGE
-148 IVKIVEQKDADE
+148 IVRIVEQKDASE
-160 DEREIKEINSGMY
+160 DEQKITEVNSGMY

-179 LRAALKRITNK
+179 LKESLSKITND
-190 NAQGEYY
+190 NSQGEYY

-203 IMLGDGDKV
+203 IMLSEGEKV
-212 GAYVTELEQI
+212 GAYVTDLEQTM
-222 LGVNDKLQLAQVGKI
+222 GVNDKLQLSQVGKI

-242 AVELMLG
+242 VEALMLA
-249 GVTIIDPDKVQIT
+249 GVTIIDPDKVQVT
-262 ANVKVGR
+262 TNVKVGR
-269 DTILYPGT
+269 DTVLYPGT
-277 VLEGNTVIGENC
+277 VLEGDTVIGENC
-289 VIGSDTSLKNCVVG
+289 VIGSNTSLNNCKVG
-303 DNTTVLKSVGIDS
+303 DNTKILETVGIDS
-316 EIGSE
+316 EIGSD

-331 PGTKIGSDVKI
+331 PGTRVGSEVKI

-375 FGCGTVVVNYDGE
+375 FGCGTVVVNYDGV

-407 VSPVTVR
+407 VSPVVVR

-429 PPESLAIARSKQ
+429 PPESLAIARSKLSLIHIS
-441 VVKEQWTVNRK
+441 EPTRPY
-452 KSKKAKKSKKQD
+452 
-464 K
+464 

>member
-1 MSLYSIILAAGEGK
+1 MGLYSIILAAGEGK

-30 KALVEWVVDTAE
+30 KALVEWVLDTAE
-42 EAGSDENIV
+42 ETGSDENIV

-59 MKAYLGDRVK
+59 VKAYLGDRAK
-69 YALQREQL
+69 YAYQYEQL

-84 QGIELLKNIEGTVM
+84 QGIESIKDVDGTVM
-98 VLYGDAPLIQAD
+98 VLYGDSPLIEAE

-119 IKKKRAATVIT
+119 SKKMRAATVIT
-130 AYIDDPY
+130 AIADEPY
-137 GYGRIVREQGE
+137 GYGRIVRENGE
-148 IVKIVEQKDADE
+148 IVRIVEQKDASE
-160 DEREIKEINSGMY
+160 DEQKITEVNSGMY

-179 LRAALKRITNK
+179 LKESLSKITND
-190 NAQGEYY
+190 NSQGEYY

-203 IMLGDGDKV
+203 IMLSEGEKV
-212 GAYVTELEQI
+212 GAYVTDLEQTM
-222 LGVNDKLQLAQVGKI
+222 GVNDKLQLSQVGKI

-242 AVELMLG
+242 VEALMLA
-249 GVTIIDPDKVQIT
+249 GVTIIDPDKVQVT
-262 ANVKVGR
+262 TNVKVGR
-269 DTILYPGT
+269 DTVLYPGT
-277 VLEGNTVIGENC
+277 VLEGDTVIGENC
-289 VIGSDTSLKNCVVG
+289 VIGSNTSLNNCKVG
-303 DNTTVLKSVGIDS
+303 NNTKILETVGIDS
-316 EIGSE
+316 EIGSD

-331 PGTKIGSDVKI
+331 PGTKVGSEVKI

-375 FGCGTVVVNYDGE
+375 FGCGTVVVNYDGV

-407 VSPVTVR
+407 VSPVVVR

-441 VVKEQWTVNRK
+441 VVKEQWTGK
-452 KSKKAKKSKKQD
+452 KKRQQEKIIKFT
-464 K
+464 

>member
-1 MSLYSIILAAGEGK
+1 MGLYSIILAAGEGK

-30 KALVEWVVDTAE
+30 KALVEWVLDTAE
-42 EAGSDENIV
+42 ETGSDENIV

-59 MKAYLGDRVK
+59 VKSYLGDRAK
-69 YALQREQL
+69 FAYQYEQL

-84 QGIELLKNIEGTVM
+84 QGIESLKDVDGTVM
-98 VLYGDAPLIQAD
+98 VLYGDSPLIEAE

-119 IKKKRAATVIT
+119 SKKMRAATVIT
-130 AYIDDPY
+130 AIADEPF
-137 GYGRIVREQGE
+137 GYGRIVRENGE
-148 IVKIVEQKDADE
+148 IVRIVEQKDASE
-160 DEREIKEINSGMY
+160 DEQKITEVNSGMY

-179 LRAALKRITNK
+179 LKESLSKITND
-190 NAQGEYY
+190 NSQGEYY

-203 IMLGDGDKV
+203 IMLSEGEKV
-212 GAYVTELEQI
+212 GAYVTDLEQTM
-222 LGVNDKLQLAQVGKI
+222 GVNDKLQLSQVGKI

-242 AVELMLG
+242 VEALMLA
-249 GVTIIDPDKVQIT
+249 GVTIIDPDKVQVT
-262 ANVKVGR
+262 TNVKVGR
-269 DTILYPGT
+269 DTVLYPGT
-277 VLEGNTVIGENC
+277 VLEGDTVIGENC
-289 VIGSDTSLKNCVVG
+289 VIGSNTSLNNCKVG
-303 DNTTVLKSVGIDS
+303 DNTKILETVGIDS
-316 EIGSE
+316 EIGSD

-331 PGTKIGSDVKI
+331 PGTKVGSEVKI

-347 VKNSTIDDGTKVAH
+347 VKNSTIDNGTKVAH

-375 FGCGTVVVNYDGE
+375 FGCGTVVVNYDGV

-407 VSPVTVR
+407 VSPVVVR

-441 VVKEQWTVNRK
+441 VVKEQWTAKRK
-452 KSKKAKKSKKQD
+452 NSKKK
-464 K
+464 

>member
-15 RMKSNIAKPLQQAAG
+15 RMKSKVAKPLQQAAG
-30 KALVEWVVDTAE
+30 KALVEWVADTAK
-42 EAGSDENIV
+42 EAGCDENIV
-51 VIGHKAED
+51 VVGHKAED
-59 MKAYLGDRVK
+59 MKAYLGDSVK
-69 YALQREQL
+69 YAYQEEQL

-84 QGIELLKNIEGTVM
+84 QGIELLKDTEGTVM
-98 VLYGDAPLIQAD
+98 VLYGDTPLIEAD
-110 TLKRVREDH
+110 TLKRVRNDH

-130 AYIDDPY
+130 AYMDDPY
-137 GYGRIVREQGE
+137 GYGRIIRENGE
-148 IVKIVEQKDADE
+148 IIKIVEEKDATE
-160 DEREIKEINSGMY
+160 DEREVKEINSGMY

-179 LRAALKRITNK
+179 LRGALKKITNN

-197 ITDVIE
+197 ITDVVE

-212 GAYVTELEQI
+212 GAYVTDLEQI
-222 LGVNDKLQLAQVGKI
+222 LGVNDKLQLAKVGKI

-242 AVELMLG
+242 AVELMLN

-262 ANVKVGR
+262 ANVQVGR
-269 DTILYPGT
+269 DTVLYPGT
-277 VLEGNTVIGENC
+277 VLEGNTVIGEDC
-289 VIGSDTSLKNCVVG
+289 VIGSDTTLRNCIVG
-303 DNTTVLKSVGIDS
+303 DGTTVLKSVAIDS
-316 EIGSE
+316 EIGSQ

-388 NKHRTIIEDDCFIG
+388 HKHRTVIEDDCFIG

-407 VSPVTVR
+407 VSPVIVR
-414 HGAYTAAGSTITDEV
+414 HGAYTAAGSTITEEV
-429 PPESLAIARSKQ
+429 PAESLAIARSKQ

-452 KSKKAKKSKKQD
+452 KEKKRKNK
-464 K
+464 